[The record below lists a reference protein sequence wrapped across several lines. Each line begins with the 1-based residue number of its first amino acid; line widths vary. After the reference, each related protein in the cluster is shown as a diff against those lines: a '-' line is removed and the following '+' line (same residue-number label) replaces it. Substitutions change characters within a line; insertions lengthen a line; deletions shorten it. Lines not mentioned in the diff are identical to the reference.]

1 MVTLDEPFKVNPS
14 LESRLGVE
22 TDVCLALACSSTDR
36 HESPSTWI
44 LESKGVLESQD
55 ADLDTH
61 VRSLLLK
68 VFLVENVTV
77 EICILPRGLYL
88 TAVHE
93 INWEKFN

>member
-55 ADLDTH
+55 ADLETH
-61 VRSLLLK
+61 VRNLLPK

-77 EICILPRGLYL
+77 EIRICRWGLYS

-93 INWEKFN
+93 NNCETFN